1 MLYYLPGAG
10 QQSQLQLG
18 SVWLISPD
26 WGGEV
31 QDVVG
36 AQSKGLSLGFEKLEG
51 LLQGMTFVLEL
62 KDG

>member
-1 MLYYLPGAG
+1 M
-10 QQSQLQLG
+10 
-18 SVWLISPD
+18 
-26 WGGEV
+26 

>member
-1 MLYYLPGAG
+1 M
-10 QQSQLQLG
+10 
-18 SVWLISPD
+18 
-26 WGGEV
+26 

-36 AQSKGLSLGFEKLEG
+36 AQSKGLSLGFEKLG